1 MDITLEKSQLKEL
14 IKESFVELLSERKE
28 EFRLLIVDALE
39 EIGMVQAIEEGL
51 KTPRVDREEALSWIK
66 SRL

>member
-28 EFRLLIVDALE
+28 EFRMLIVDALE
-39 EIGMVQAIEEGL
+39 EIGMVQSIEEGL